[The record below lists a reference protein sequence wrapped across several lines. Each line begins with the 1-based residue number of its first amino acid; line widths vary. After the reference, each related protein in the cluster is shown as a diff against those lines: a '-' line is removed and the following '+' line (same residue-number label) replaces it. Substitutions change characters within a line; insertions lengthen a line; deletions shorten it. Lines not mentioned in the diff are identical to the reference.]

1 MPTRPV
7 PPVLILLALLGSL
20 PASALGAD
28 IHLTTRP
35 ALRRPLAI
43 VPSADGRRLFVA
55 NRVGTLSVVD
65 PLAGRVESETLI
77 GKRISSLTA
86 LDGDASRLLAT
97 DEEAGKLLMLDPGID
112 SVRRCAE
119 LSVADTPVQVRTS
132 RDGSLAAVTSLW
144 ARRLTLVSITRD
156 PVPAFGVV
164 RTVDLPFAPRELLFL
179 PDGALLVADSHGG
192 QLAIVDVAQAKIKL
206 LRKLPGSNIRGLAL
220 SPDGKKLLVSHQ
232 ILTNLAETTHND
244 IHWGILMTNLL
255 RWLELARLYGPE
267 DELLKNSHVHLLG
280 DPGNAAS
287 DPAGVAINSSSD
299 VAVALAGVGQ
309 LALGNEVEYGLRRMK
324 VARRPTAV
332 TFSADGRLVYVANT
346 FADSISVVDI
356 KQESLLRE
364 IALGPQAEP
373 SVAER
378 GEMLFYDGKLS
389 LEGWM
394 SCHSCHTDGHT
405 NGHLNDN
412 LSDGSFGAPKRVLS
426 LLGTGDT
433 SPWAWKGDI
442 HDLEGQVLQSIRTTM
457 LGPEPAP
464 GQVEALTAFIR
475 TLEPPR
481 PQAELVGT
489 LDKAA
494 VERGRKIFRRQAC
507 DECHA
512 GPAFTIGESFDVGLA
527 DVLGNSRFNPPSLLG
542 VSQAGPYFHDG
553 RAATLDEVFIK
564 HRHQLPDPLPK
575 QELGDLLDYLRS
587 L

>member
-1 MPTRPV
+1 MPTRLV
-7 PPVLILLALLGSL
+7 PAVLILIALLGPL
-20 PASALGAD
+20 PVSAADANLGD
-28 IHLTTRP
+28 RP
-35 ALRRPLAI
+35 TLRRPLAI
-43 VPSADGRRLFVA
+43 VPTADGRRLYVA
-55 NRVGTLSVVD
+55 NRVGTLSVLD
-65 PLAGRVESETLI
+65 PHAGRVHSETLI
-77 GKRISSLTA
+77 GKRISSLTP
-86 LDGDASRLLAT
+86 LDPAVSRLLAT
-97 DEEAGKLLMLDPGID
+97 DEDSGKLLLLEAVDDRILKT
-112 SVRRCAE
+112 AE
-119 LSVADTPVQVRTS
+119 LSVAATPVQVRTS
-132 RDGSLAAVTSLW
+132 PDGSLAAVTSLW
-144 ARRLTLVSITRD
+144 ARRLTLVEITRD
-156 PVPAFGVV
+156 PVAAFGVV

-287 DPAGVAINSSSD
+287 DPAGVAINAASD

-332 TFSADGRLVYVANT
+332 VFSPDGRQVYVANT

-364 IALGPQAEP
+364 IALGPQSEP
-373 SVAER
+373 SLAER

-433 SPWAWKGDI
+433 SPWSWKGDI

-475 TLEPPR
+475 SLEPPR
-481 PQAELVGT
+481 PRAELVGSV
-489 LDKAA
+489 DKAA
-494 VERGRKIFRRQAC
+494 IERGRKIFRRQSC

-512 GPAFTIGESFDVGLA
+512 GPAFTTGESFDVGLA
-527 DVLGNSRFNPPSLLG
+527 DVVGNSRFNPPSLLG

-553 RAATLDEVFIK
+553 RAASLEEAFTK
-564 HRHQLPDPLPK
+564 HRHQLLHPLPK
-575 QELGDLLDYLRS
+575 QELADLLEYLRS